1 MRLACLLLLIGLT
14 PGLAYAQAVV
24 LGTVVD
30 TTGTS
35 LPGANVYL
43 SGTTR
48 GTATDADGR
57 FVLDGLESGVHRVVA
72 SMLGFETE
80 AETIALA
87 ERDTLELALVLLPSV
102 ETLGTV
108 EVRAERDHRWERRFQ
123 WFQTQLLGETENAA
137 LCEILN
143 PHVLRF
149 RNRWG
154 TIEATASEPLVIEN
168 RALGYR
174 LTYDLE
180 TFEGSSA
187 SLRYHGEERF
197 DELTPADSAEAAR
210 WAEARAVAYRG
221 SMRHLLR
228 SLVTG
233 TAESEGFSLTLT
245 LTDPLGYRASFGMP
259 DRPTS
264 DDRVMQVDSTGW
276 GTVRV
281 RGQLGVVYTREPESP
296 AYLESSWFRERRN
309 HPEPTQSSSIHLR
322 GGERIDPQ
330 GTPEDPF
337 ALRVS
342 GYMAF
347 ERLAD
352 LLPEEYRPAQIAP
365 D

>member
-1 MRLACLLLLIGLT
+1 MRCVVLLALIALA
-14 PGLAYAQAVV
+14 PGIASAQSVV
-24 LGTVVD
+24 LGTVTD
-30 TTGTS
+30 TAEVS
-35 LPGANVYL
+35 LPGVNVYL

-48 GTATDADGR
+48 GTATDANGR
-57 FVLDGLESGVHRVVA
+57 FALSQLAPGVYRVVA
-72 SMLGFETE
+72 SMLGYETTVE
-80 AETIALA
+80 AISLA
-87 ERDTLELALVLLPSV
+87 DGDTLELAFVLAPSV
-102 ETLGTV
+102 ASLGSV
-108 EVRAERDHRWERRFQ
+108 EVSAERDARWERRYR
-123 WFQTQLLGETENAA
+123 WFRTQLLGETENAA
-137 LCEILN
+137 HCEILN
-143 PHVLRF
+143 PHVLTF

-197 DELTPADSAEAAR
+197 DELVPADSAEAERWTHAR
-210 WAEARAVAYRG
+210 EVAYRG

-228 SLVTG
+228 SLVQG
-233 TAESEGFSLTLT
+233 TTEAEGFALTLT

-259 DRPTS
+259 DRPVTG
-264 DDRVMQVDSTGW
+264 DRVIRVDSTGW

-281 RGQLGVVYTREPESP
+281 RGQLGVRFTQEAESP
-296 AYLESSWFRERRN
+296 AYLESSWFRERRRQ
-309 HPEPTQSSSIHLR
+309 PDATQHSMVVLR
-322 GGERIDPQ
+322 SGERIDPQ

-352 LLPEEYRPAQIAP
+352 LLPAEFHLSR
-365 D
+365 